1 MITSTVTTR
10 TGADAITAYT
20 TDEIALPPLRF
31 DKYRKAK
38 KTTLWAR
45 NFAVFDTETSHN
57 HDTENPVAWV
67 YQWAFLLSGRYV
79 YGRTPSEFV
88 ALLEKLRSHYSLGA
102 DKKIIIYVHNL
113 AYDGQYLKHYLRQ
126 YAGDQLKI
134 LATDNHSYLYIDV
147 PGIRF
152 LCSYR
157 LTGLSLDTLSKDY
170 AKTYLKATGTVD
182 YDVIRYQDTELTEV
196 DWHYMFSD
204 VASQHDAITQY
215 LRAQGYEYAYK
226 APMTSTGFVRTDCR
240 HASEKVRSWREDF
253 EVSALDLPLYM
264 LMRQGF
270 QGGVTICSYAYSG
283 STVRGKLGHVDFTS
297 SYPAQQMLKYFPQGK
312 FNKYGEVESTEE
324 LQYLL
329 NNKCCIFLLTLTG
342 VKIRPGV
349 TAPFLPS
356 SKCLQLDNPLRLN
369 GKVVSADRLSIV
381 CTEIDYAIYTA
392 QYTYETQAVD
402 LMYTASRGRLPAW
415 LREKVMQY
423 FRAKC
428 ELKQSDPLLYMASK
442 AKLNGIYGMTATAI
456 VRDEYEVS
464 DDLQLEKKPVDAAK
478 ALAAFYR
485 SYNSFLPYQYGVW
498 TTAHA
503 RKALFDLITTIGY
516 DNFLYCDTDSVFYIE
531 ESDTQA
537 KIDAYNAQI
546 RERAA
551 AAGAIVG
558 DKVLG
563 LAEREPELT
572 AFRGLHA
579 KCYAMIEEGELKVTI
594 AGIPKSAIKWKDG
607 KPVKMT
613 NAQELGE
620 IDNLKDGF
628 VFRHCGGTRALY
640 VEDLPRTEQI
650 DGHRIECASSVI
662 ICPIEKEIS
671 DTMYTIGAD
680 YSFID
685 LEQRAF

>member
-1 MITSTVTTR
+1 MIKSTVTTR
-10 TGADAITAYT
+10 TGAESITAYT

-31 DKYRKAK
+31 DKFRKAK

-45 NFAVFDTETSHN
+45 NYAVFDTETSHN
-57 HDTENPVAWV
+57 HNLENPVAWV

-79 YGRTPSEFV
+79 YGRTPAEFV
-88 ALLEKLRSHYSLGA
+88 ALLEKLRKHYALGS

-113 AYDGQYLKHYLRQ
+113 AYDGQYLKHYLKQ

-134 LATDNHSYLYIDV
+134 LATDNHSYLYIDI

-170 AKTYLKATGTVD
+170 AQTYLKATGTVD
-182 YDVIRYQDTELTEV
+182 YDIIRYQDTELTPV

-204 VASQHDAITQY
+204 VASQHDAIRKY
-215 LRAQGYEYAYK
+215 LTAQGYVYAYK

-240 HASEKVRSWREDF
+240 RESEKVRSWREEF
-253 EVSALDLPLYM
+253 TKSALDLQTYNLA
-264 LMRQGF
+264 RQGF
-270 QGGVTICSYAYSG
+270 QGGVTICSYTFSG
-283 STVRGKLGHVDFTS
+283 STVTGDLGHVDFTS
-297 SYPAQQMLKYFPQGK
+297 SYPARQMLDYFPEGK
-312 FNKYGEVESTEE
+312 FNNYGEVETTEE

-329 NNKCCIFLLTLTG
+329 NNYCCLFLLTLTG
-342 VKIRPGV
+342 VRIRPGV

-356 SKCLQLDNPLRLN
+356 SKCLQLINPLRLN
-369 GKVVSADRLSIV
+369 GKIVSADRLSIV
-381 CTEIDYAIYTA
+381 VTEIDYAIYAA
-392 QYTYETQAVD
+392 QYTCETEAVD
-402 LMYTASRGRLPAW
+402 LMHTARRGSLPQW
-415 LREKVMQY
+415 LKGKVMQY

-428 ELKQSDPLLYMASK
+428 ELKKSDPLLYMASK
-442 AKLNGIYGMTATAI
+442 AKLNGIYGMSATAI
-456 VRDEYEVS
+456 VRDEYEAGEN
-464 DDLQLEKKPVDAAK
+464 LILEKKPVDAEK
-478 ALAAFYR
+478 ALEKFYR

-503 RKALFDLITTIGY
+503 RKALYDLITAIGY
-516 DNFLYCDTDSVFYIE
+516 ENFLYCDTDSVFYMRDAETEKQI
-531 ESDTQA
+531 A
-537 KIDAYNAQI
+537 AYNDRIRAQ
-546 RERAA
+546 AA

-563 LAEREPELT
+563 LAEQEPALT

-594 AGIPKSAIKWKDG
+594 AGIPKRAVKWQGG
-607 KPVKMT
+607 KPVTMT
-613 NAQELGE
+613 NAQELGS
-620 IDNLKDGF
+620 IDNLRDGF
-628 VFRHCGGTRALY
+628 IFRHCGGTRAVY

-650 DGHRIECASSVI
+650 DGHRIDCASSVI

-685 LEQRAF
+685 LEQKSF